1 MIIRKLVCVP
11 ALMAVRMVASV
22 AKVVSLKV
30 ISGRVLGEDG
40 SVIDGDVDDNRN
52 FVVDRDAGVSEAWRF
67 VYRC

>member
-1 MIIRKLVCVP
+1 MVIRKLAYVP
-11 ALMAVRMVASV
+11 ALMTVRMVASV

-52 FVVDRDAGVSEAWRF
+52 FVVNRDAGVSEAWHF